1 MTGFLQE
8 MHQKE
13 LAGDCNMEDKELN
26 LVDHL
31 DELRNRLII
40 SAVAFIIFF
49 GVGFFYVKEI
59 YNFFVRDL
67 DVKLIVLGPSDIV
80 WIYFMLATIIA
91 IAGTIPVLA
100 TQIWLFVK
108 PALRPIERKISLSY
122 IPALFI
128 LFIVGLA
135 FGYFVIFPTV
145 LNFLVE
151 LSGDM
156 LVTNFTAEKYFK
168 FIMNMTIP
176 FGVLFE
182 LPVVVMFL
190 TSLGII
196 NPYVLVKVRKY
207 AYFILI
213 VISVIISP
221 PDFMSDILVTIPLLV
236 LYEISVNLSKFVYRR
251 KLKKEKEWQ
260 EQYGDMEEEF
270 DEESSR

>member
-1 MTGFLQE
+1 
-8 MHQKE
+8 
-13 LAGDCNMEDKELN
+13 MEDQDLN

-40 SAVAFIIFF
+40 STVAFIIFF
-49 GVGFFYVKEI
+49 GIGFFYVKDI
-59 YNFFVRDL
+59 YHFFVRDL

-100 TQIWLFVK
+100 IQIWLFVK

-168 FIMNMTIP
+168 FILNMTLP
-176 FGVLFE
+176 FAVLFE

-190 TSLGII
+190 TSLGVI
-196 NPYVLVKVRKY
+196 NPFVLVKVRKY

-213 VISVIISP
+213 VISVVISP
-221 PDFMSDILVTIPLLV
+221 PDFMSDFLVMVPLLI
-236 LYEISVNLSKFVYRR
+236 LYEISVNLSKVVYRR

-260 EQYGDMEEEF
+260 EQYGETEEENE
-270 DEESSR
+270 EESTL